1 MTKKNILLG
10 EFLLEQGLIN
20 EEQLS
25 RALKYHNENGVK
37 LGRAFID
44 LKILKEKDIIRSLST
59 QLGVQYINLKNY
71 RFDKEVLSVISSETA
86 WNYCVFPLFRLHNR
100 LSVAMVN
107 PLDIYALDELT
118 RTTKLKI
125 EPVIAMEG
133 DILTALAEYYPKEM
147 MSAQLQPEPAAA
159 GDEFPVTIV
168 EQGHEQDSLL
178 AQIDDLLK
186 KLVDHRVFKE
196 VVVADK
202 LRIFKVDKV
211 ELWDLPEEMDA
222 RSFIRMICNLADDMY
237 PGDRGPKCF
246 QIEKEFDGQPVRF
259 HLFSSSA
266 SQYQSLTLHIQ
277 MDRTCILLE
286 NNYARFEKFRNR
298 KLPTGI
304 TIISSPDEIYLNDIF
319 AALLKRAKQD
329 FNNPLSIET
338 KSAYLDTD
346 VLQLTCIHKN
356 EQLSAMQ
363 FAAISGVDCLFLKDI
378 RDSYTLGKALNLAE
392 TGTAV
397 VIALQAANPWEL
409 FQTIL
414 SDVGKTRLAHQL
426 RQIYINYAAE
436 RILTDKPEFMTTIKK
451 VAGGKNGRMQ
461 SNQLLESFW
470 IRKNSDTHGDE
481 ALIFEQAASEL
492 RKKLREAATNL
503 IAPANHSKGK
513 AAATRS

>member
-44 LKILKEKDIIRSLST
+44 LNILKEKDIIRSLST

-71 RFDKEVLSVISSETA
+71 RFDKEVLNVISAETA

-107 PLDIYALDELT
+107 PLDVYALDELT
-118 RTTKLKI
+118 RATKLKI
-125 EPVIAMEG
+125 EPVIAMEA

-147 MSAQLQPEPAAA
+147 LTAHLQQSKAAA
-159 GDEFPVTIV
+159 DDIFPVTII
-168 EQGHEQDSLL
+168 EQGHEQDNLL
-178 AQIDDLLK
+178 SHIDDLLK
-186 KLVDHRVFKE
+186 KLVDSQVFKA

-202 LRIFKVDKV
+202 LRVFKTNSA

-222 RSFIRMICNLADDMY
+222 KNFIRMICNLADDMY

-246 QIEKEFDGQPVRF
+246 QIEKEIDGKTVRF

-266 SQYQSLTLHIQ
+266 SQYQSLTFHIQ
-277 MDRTCILLE
+277 MERQSILLQQK
-286 NNYARFEKFRNR
+286 YAQFEKLYSQ

-304 TIISSPDEIYLNDIF
+304 TIISSPEEIYLNDTF
-319 AALLKRAKQD
+319 SSLLKRAKQD
-329 FNNPLSIET
+329 FNNPISIET
-338 KSAYLDTD
+338 KSAYLDSA

-356 EQLSAMQ
+356 EQISAMQ
-363 FAAISGVDCLFLKDI
+363 FAALSGVDCLFLKDI
-378 RDSYTLGKALNLAE
+378 RDSYTLSEALNMAE

-414 SDVGKTRLAHQL
+414 SDVGKSRLAHQL
-426 RQIYINYAAE
+426 RQVYINYPVA
-436 RILTDKPEFMTTIKK
+436 RVLHDKPDFITSLKK
-451 VAGGKNGRMQ
+451 NIARHSDSLQKTA
-461 SNQLLESFW
+461 LLEALW
-470 IRKNSDTHGDE
+470 VRENADTHGDE
-481 ALIFEQAASEL
+481 QLIFEQAASIL
-492 RKKLREAATNL
+492 RKNLREQISKILAAPVET
-503 IAPANHSKGK
+503 
-513 AAATRS
+513 